1 MPFEDD
7 DTRKV
12 RTAVIGR
19 ADSDWPVF
27 LPYDHDDF
35 DRFMRGRTRE
45 DFYCGILLGGC
56 GKKLTAKRY
65 LDKKCHFAHRPPV
78 HCRRTATGEDSADHL
93 YIGQA
98 VQRWLRRQGH
108 RSIEVSYPDLGS
120 GPGGAAEIR
129 FGPGARLIRV
139 QLARLPLHEWRAA
152 RERLTDRH
160 TLVHWAYGPDSGLAH
175 NEVEAMGH
183 AVRFSCRTV
192 AEHRVVYVGVQGSD
206 HQVEWSE
213 LDECHLT
220 DQGIVPPGLA
230 EEPADEGTGD
240 TVMFPLAPGSI
251 AFTTAADVPPAA
263 DGPAR
268 RLYTA
273 DAQAV
278 GSAPVR
284 ARISLP
290 GHCAAPLPHTLYLI
304 EGPARLIP
312 STDAGHAGADWL
324 VRAEGVSPLPRRTDA
339 RWPSLNPESAPTTEA
354 PSEPS
359 LATPSGPPMDS
370 ASMVAHF
377 RSKLRTAARSRGLV
391 NWETLVRDTGTTPS
405 RITPEERVR
414 LLVTMDYPRTTGKP
428 VLSSLVKL
436 AHEPV
441 GPAPFFKDVLTGI
454 GWEPG
459 LSPADAE
466 AIWKSERE
474 TAYALAASQPV
485 TADSPARILR
495 VPAHLT
501 EAERAL
507 VAAFRERLE
516 IVARGQWTVKWKTL
530 LKRQGVQPSSV
541 SAEDRVRL
549 LAAVDRPYGRD
560 RPLLSALVE
569 VDGQEADRLSFFGD
583 ILAELGWKPDART
596 PTVTAARQVERERT
610 YALMRP
616 RAETARTP
624 GPKAK
629 VKPKPTSTSL
639 FAPRSKARWD
649 DRVVRESGVVK
660 GVRRALTDAARRQ
673 VCVGWHTLAA
683 AIDRNPGDLSDAARA
698 SILVAV
704 DRPAGPDG
712 VLLSSLV
719 IAPGHSPVPY
729 FDHVLERL
737 GRPHGLR
744 PIELGHL
751 RKQEQAR
758 AFDAYRS

>member
-12 RTAVIGR
+12 HTAVIGR

-45 DFYCGILLGGC
+45 DFYCGVLLGGC

-93 YIGQA
+93 YIGQT
-98 VQRWLRRQGH
+98 VQRWLRRQGY
-108 RSIEVSYPDLGS
+108 RSIEVTYPDLGS
-120 GPGGAAEIR
+120 GPGGAVEIR

-139 QLARLPLHEWRAA
+139 QLARVPHHAWRAT
-152 RERLTDRH
+152 RERLADRH

-175 NEVEAMGH
+175 NELEAMGH
-183 AVRFSCRTV
+183 AVRFSLRTV
-192 AEHRVVYVGVQGSD
+192 AEHRVVFAGVQGSD
-206 HQVEWSE
+206 HHVEWTE
-213 LDECHLT
+213 LDECRLT
-220 DQGIVPPGLA
+220 DQGIVPPGRTD
-230 EEPADEGTGD
+230 EPAAEDKGD
-240 TVMFPLAPGSI
+240 TVMFPLAPGTI
-251 AFTTAADVPPAA
+251 AFTAAADIPPAA
-263 DGPAR
+263 DGSAR
-268 RLYTA
+268 RIYTA
-273 DAQAV
+273 DAQAF
-278 GSAPVR
+278 GSAAIR

-290 GHCAAPLPHTLYLI
+290 GPCPAPLPHTLYLI

-312 STDAGHAGADWL
+312 SPDAGDTHAGWL
-324 VRAEGVSPLPRRTDA
+324 IRAEEISPLPERTDA
-339 RWPSLNPESAPTTEA
+339 RWPSLRPGSPSAVPA
-354 PSEPS
+354 SSEPS
-359 LATPSGPPMDS
+359 PAVASGPVMDS

-377 RSKLRTAARSRGLV
+377 RSKLQTAARAGGLV

-414 LLVTMDYPRTTGKP
+414 LLVAMDYPRATGKP

-436 AHEPV
+436 AHHPA
-441 GPAPFFKDVLTGI
+441 GPAPFFKDVLTGL
-454 GWEPG
+454 GGEPG
-459 LSPADAE
+459 LSPAEAA
-466 AIWKSERE
+466 AIWESERD
-474 TAYALAASQPV
+474 TAYALAGSPAVAAS
-485 TADSPARILR
+485 SPARIFPPSNLM
-495 VPAHLT
+495 
-501 EAERAL
+501 EADSAL

-516 IVARGQWTVKWKTL
+516 IVARGQRTIKWETL
-530 LKRQGVQPSSV
+530 LKRQGIQPSSF
-541 SAEDRVRL
+541 SAEYRVRL
-549 LAAVDRPYGRD
+549 LAAVDRPYGLD

-569 VDGQEADRLSFFGD
+569 VDGQGVYPLSFFGD
-583 ILAELGWKPDART
+583 VLTELGWKPDART
-596 PTVTAARQVERERT
+596 PTVAAARRAGRERT
-610 YALMRP
+610 YALMHP
-616 RAETARTP
+616 RGRTTRAP

-629 VKPKPTSTSL
+629 PKSLSASL
-639 FAPRSKARWD
+639 FTPRSKARWD
-649 DRVVRESGVVK
+649 DRVAREPGVVK
-660 GVRRALTDAARRQ
+660 GVRRALVDAARRQ

-683 AIDRNPGDLSDAARA
+683 AIDRRPEDLSDAARA

-704 DRPAGPDG
+704 DRPAGPGG

-729 FDHVLERL
+729 FDHILERL
-737 GRPHGLR
+737 GRPHDLR

-758 AFDAYRS
+758 AFDEYRS